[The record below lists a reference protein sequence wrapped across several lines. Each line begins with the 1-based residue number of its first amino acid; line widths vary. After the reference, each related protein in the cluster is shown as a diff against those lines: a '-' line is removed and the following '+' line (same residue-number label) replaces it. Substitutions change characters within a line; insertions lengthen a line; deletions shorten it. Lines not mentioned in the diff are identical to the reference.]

1 MTVEL
6 PRIDD
11 CWNTIGVRGDRTC
24 PRLVEAVHCRNCP
37 VYADAGRTLFDRPP
51 PDGYAAEWAERLAAP
66 EPEPPGEAH
75 PVLLFRVGEEW
86 FALDVR
92 VAVEVAPH
100 RPVRRVPHQTDRV
113 LAGLVNI
120 RGELQL
126 AVSLPHL
133 FGTADAP
140 ADSGAA
146 PPVVAEAAR
155 MLVVEQAGARWVL
168 VVDAVED
175 LYYVPARDLAGLPST
190 VAVGKRV
197 FTRSAFAWRGHTV
210 GYLDADRLFAALRRT
225 FR

>member
-11 CWNTIGVRGDRTC
+11 CWNAIGVRGDRSC

-37 VYADAGRTLFDRPP
+37 VYADAGRSLFERPP
-51 PDGYAAEWAERLAAP
+51 PEGYAAEWAERLAAP
-66 EPEPPGEAH
+66 EPPRAGATH
-75 PVLLFRVGEEW
+75 PVVLFRVGEEW
-86 FALDVR
+86 YALDVR

-133 FGTADAP
+133 LGTAEAT
-140 ADSGAA
+140 AAAGAA
-146 PPVVAEAAR
+146 AR
-155 MLVVEQAGARWVL
+155 LLVVEQAGARWVL
-168 VVDAVED
+168 AVDAVED
-175 LYYVPARDLAGLPST
+175 IYDAPAADLTGLPAT
-190 VAVGKRV
+190 VAEGSRV
-197 FTRSAFAWRGHTV
+197 FTRSAFRWRGHTV

>member
-24 PRLVEAVHCRNCP
+24 PRLAEAVHCRNCP

-66 EPEPPGEAH
+66 DPEPPGAAH
-75 PVLLFRVGEEW
+75 PVLLFRVGDEW
-86 FALDVR
+86 FALDVA
-92 VAVEVAPH
+92 VAIEVAPH

-133 FGTADAP
+133 LGTARPDDDAP
-140 ADSGAA
+140 GAA
-146 PPVVAEAAR
+146 GRAAR
-155 MLVVEQAGARWVL
+155 MVVVEQAGARWVL
-168 VVDAVED
+168 VADAVAD
-175 LYYVPARDLAGLPST
+175 LYYAPARDLTALPST
-190 VAVGKRV
+190 VAVGSRV
-197 FTRSAFAWRGHTV
+197 FTRSTFAWGGHTV